1 MNAFTNYLNSK
12 RVREVLSKRP
22 GDEGFSLIELVV
34 VIAVLAIL
42 AAVAIPAFN
51 GIQMDARASAAKS
64 GMANGIKEC
73 LVLEARGKSG
83 NDILFNKA
91 KAFQGEYNNYTL
103 SAWTS
108 KTRSCK
114 GVKAVPS
121 DEYNGT
127 LPVLYM
133 YINDDGEVLKG
144 CSAGDTL
151 SANPPLLAAN
161 TDWGED
167 PGEPYDS
174 YCW

>member
-1 MNAFTNYLNSK
+1 MSAFTNYLNSK

-51 GIQMDARASAAKS
+51 GIQMDARASAVKS

-83 NDILFNKA
+83 TDLDFNQA
-91 KAFQGEYNNYTL
+91 KAFQGEYNSYELT
-103 SAWTS
+103 AWGNRTS
-108 KTRSCK
+108 TCM
-114 GVKAVPS
+114 GVKALPQAH
-121 DEYNGT
+121 ETT
-127 LPVLYM
+127 LPSLYM
-133 YINDDGEVLKG
+133 YINGDGVVEKG
-144 CSAGDTL
+144 CAPGNAPRPNPNTL
-151 SANPPLLAAN
+151 GSQVAFSI
-161 TDWGED
+161 D
-167 PGEPYDS
+167 PGDPFDS

>member
-1 MNAFTNYLNSK
+1 MNALTNYLNSK
-12 RVREVLSKRP
+12 RVKEVLSKRP

-83 NDILFNKA
+83 DGLGWDQA

-103 SAWTS
+103 SEWFARTTS
-108 KTRSCK
+108 CM

-121 DEYNGT
+121 DTYETT
-127 LPVLYM
+127 LPALYM
-133 YINDDGEVLKG
+133 YINADGTVEKG
-144 CSAGDTL
+144 CAPGNNITDITIQSDTSDWDTAPGD
-151 SANPPLLAAN
+151 PF
-161 TDWGED
+161 G
-167 PGEPYDS
+167 S

>member
-1 MNAFTNYLNSK
+1 MNVLTNYLNSK
-12 RVREVLSKRP
+12 KVKEVLSKRP

-83 NDILFNKA
+83 TGLAWAEA
-91 KAFQGEYNNYTL
+91 KAFQGDYNNYTL
-103 SAWTS
+103 SAWSAQSGT
-108 KTRSCK
+108 TCM
-114 GVKAVPS
+114 GVKAEPS
-121 DEYNGT
+121 TLYEDT
-127 LPVLYM
+127 LPKLYM
-133 YINDDGEVLKG
+133 AVDGQGEVTKG
-144 CSAGDTL
+144 CAAGTGGVVYYQSSTSDWST
-151 SANPPLLAAN
+151 NPGDP
-161 TDWGED
+161 WG
-167 PGEPYDS
+167 S

>member
-1 MNAFTNYLNSK
+1 MNTLTNYLNSK
-12 RVREVLSKRP
+12 KVREVLSKRP

-51 GIQMDARASAAKS
+51 GIQMDARASAVKS

-73 LVLEARGKSG
+73 LVLEARGKTG
-83 NDILFNKA
+83 AGLLFNQA

-103 SAWTS
+103 SAWGA
-108 KTRSCK
+108 KTNTCM

-121 DEYNGT
+121 TLYNTT

-133 YINDDGEVLKG
+133 YVDGNGAVEKG
-144 CSAGDTL
+144 CAAGNNITP
-151 SANPPLLAAN
+151 NPPILNAN
-161 TDWGED
+161 TNWAVN
-167 PGEPYDS
+167 PGTPFDS